1 MNKDL
6 YEIVISEIDVYFG
19 DGDCIEPCDKKAC
32 AARIVEVL
40 EKVGYRKAD
49 ASFER
54 YLLDKLLKSGCDC
67 CSICA
72 HTPPN
77 ELCES
82 ENVEDCYC
90 GIREFYEKFV
100 EGK

>member
-1 MNKDL
+1 MSNEKEIAAIEKLLARAGLLSEHYNKSVAKVL
-6 YEIVISEIDVYFG
+6 
-19 DGDCIEPCDKKAC
+19 
-32 AARIVEVL
+32 VEA
-40 EKVGYRKAD
+40 GYRKAD

-90 GIREFYEKFV
+90 GIRAFYEKFV

>member
-1 MNKDL
+1 MSNEQEIAAIAKTLARAGLLSEHYNKSVATVL
-6 YEIVISEIDVYFG
+6 VEAGYCK
-19 DGDCIEPCDKKAC
+19 DGT
-32 AARIVEVL
+32 
-40 EKVGYRKAD
+40 
-49 ASFER
+49 SFER

-90 GIREFYEKFV
+90 GIREFYERFMEEK
-100 EGK
+100 